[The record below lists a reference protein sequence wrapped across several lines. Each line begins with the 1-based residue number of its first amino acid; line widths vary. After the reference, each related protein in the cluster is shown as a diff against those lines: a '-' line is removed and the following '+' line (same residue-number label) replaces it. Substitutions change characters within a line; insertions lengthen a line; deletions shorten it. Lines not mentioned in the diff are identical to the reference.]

1 MAKRKKTTKKVPLVY
16 VAMSADLVHPGH
28 LINIRKAAKLG
39 EVILG
44 LLTDK
49 AIASYKRLPFMPY
62 ENRKVVM
69 ENIKGVARVV
79 PQTTLDYRPNL
90 RKYKPDYVI
99 HGDDWQIG
107 VQKQTR
113 QQVIDTLKEWGGKL
127 IETPREVPY
136 RKGVIPTSSTELN
149 QALKE
154 IGTTPQIRL
163 QRLHRLLKARP
174 IIRGIEAHSGL
185 SALIV
190 EHSHVKNAGVRK
202 EFDFIWISSL
212 TDSTVKGKPDTE
224 LVDLTSRMGT
234 VADVLEVTTKPV
246 IFDGDTGGQL
256 EHFPYTVRT
265 LERVG
270 VSAVIIEDKTGA
282 KKNSLF
288 GTSVKQVLADPQEF
302 AAKIRA
308 GKRAQVTSDFMVIAR
323 LESMIAGAG
332 VDDALKR
339 AKIYI
344 DAGADGIMVHSK
356 EKSPDE
362 VLEFCREYKKFKK
375 RVPLVAVPST
385 YNTVTEEEL
394 QKAGIS
400 MVIHANHLLRSSYPA
415 MVRTAE
421 RILKHGRSKEVDEL
435 CMPISE
441 ILTLIER
448 KGNGA
453 S

>member
-1 MAKRKKTTKKVPLVY
+1 MAKFPKKKVVY

-28 LINIRKAAKLG
+28 LINIREAAKMG

-49 AIASYKRLPFMPY
+49 AIASYKRLPYMPY

-69 ENIKGVARVV
+69 ENIVGVSRVV
-79 PQTTLDYRPNL
+79 PQKTLDYRPNL

-99 HGDDWQIG
+99 HGDDWRVG
-107 VQKQTR
+107 VQKETR
-113 QQVIDTLKEWGGKL
+113 RQVIETLKEWGGKL
-127 IETPREVPY
+127 VETEREIPY

-154 IGTTPQIRL
+154 IGTTPQLRL
-163 QRLHRLLKARP
+163 QRLQRLLNARP

-190 EHSHVKNAGVRK
+190 EHIYVKDGGARK

-212 TDSTVKGKPDTE
+212 TDSTLKGKPDTE
-224 LVDLTSRMGT
+224 LVDLTSRLGT
-234 VADVLEVTTKPV
+234 VADVLEVSTKPV

-256 EHFPYTVRT
+256 EHFPYTVRS
-265 LERVG
+265 LERIG

-288 GTSVKQVLADPQEF
+288 GTSVKQVLADPKEF
-302 AAKIRA
+302 ADKIRA
-308 GKRAQVTSDFMVIAR
+308 GKKAQVTPDFMIIAR
-323 LESMIAGAG
+323 LESMIAGKG
-332 VDDALKR
+332 VKDALRR
-339 AKIYI
+339 AKTYI

-356 EKSPDE
+356 EKSPRE
-362 VLEFCREYKKFKK
+362 VLEFCRAYKKFKK
-375 RVPLVAVPST
+375 RVPLVAVPTT
-385 YNTVTEEEL
+385 YNTITEEDL
-394 QKAGIS
+394 KKAGIS
-400 MVIHANHLLRSSYPA
+400 MVIHANHLLRSAYPA

-421 RILKHGRSKEVDEL
+421 RILTHNRSKEVDEL

-441 ILTLIER
+441 ILTLVER

>member
-1 MAKRKKTTKKVPLVY
+1 MKKNKSEKPKTVY

-28 LINIRKAAKLG
+28 LINIREGAKLG

-44 LLTDK
+44 LLTDE

-69 ENIKGVARVV
+69 ENIVGVSRVV

-90 RKYKPDYVI
+90 RKYRPDYVV
-99 HGDDWQIG
+99 HGDDWRTG
-107 VQKQTR
+107 VQKETR
-113 QQVIDTLKEWGGKL
+113 KQVVDTLKGWGGKL
-127 IETPREVPY
+127 VETAREVPY
-136 RKGVIPTSSTELN
+136 RPGVVPTSSTALN
-149 QALKE
+149 QVLKE
-154 IGTTPQIRL
+154 IGTTPHIRL
-163 QRLHRLLKARP
+163 QRLSRLLNARP

-185 SALIV
+185 SALIAEHANV
-190 EHSHVKNAGVRK
+190 EQKGVRK

-212 TDSTVKGKPDTE
+212 TDSTLKGKPDTE
-224 LVDLTSRMGT
+224 LVDLTSRLGT
-234 VADVLEVTTKPV
+234 VADILEVTTKPI

-256 EHFPYTVRT
+256 EHFPYTVRS
-265 LERVG
+265 LERLG
-270 VSAVIIEDKTGA
+270 VSAVIIEDKTGL

-288 GTSVKQVLADPQEF
+288 GTSVKQELADPHEF
-302 AAKIRA
+302 ARKISE
-308 GKRAQVTSDFMVIAR
+308 GKRSQVTPDFMIIAR
-323 LESMIAGAG
+323 LESMIAGKG
-332 VDDALKR
+332 VKDALKR

-356 EKSPDE
+356 EKSPKE
-362 VLEFCREYKKFKK
+362 VLEFCREYKKFKN

-385 YNTVTEEEL
+385 YNSITEAEL
-394 QKAGIS
+394 QKAGVNL
-400 MVIHANHLLRSSYPA
+400 VIHANHLLRSAYPA
-415 MVRTAE
+415 MVKTAE
-421 RILKHGRSKEVDEL
+421 RILASNRSKEVDEF

-448 KGNGA
+448 KHDK

>member
-1 MAKRKKTTKKVPLVY
+1 
-16 VAMSADLVHPGH
+16 MSADLVHPGH
-28 LINIRKAAKLG
+28 LNIIKEGAKRG
-39 EVILG
+39 EVVIG
-44 LLTDK
+44 LLTDE
-49 AIASYKRLPFMPY
+49 AIASYKRLPYMSF
-62 ENRKVVM
+62 EQRKTVV
-69 ENIKGVARVV
+69 ENIKGVSRVI

-90 RKYKPDYVI
+90 KKLKPDFVV
-99 HGDDWQIG
+99 HGDDWKDG
-107 VQKQTR
+107 VQQTTR
-113 QQVIDTLKEWGGKL
+113 QQVIDTLNGWGGKL
-127 IETPREVPY
+127 VEPKYTRGI
-136 RKGVIPTSSTELN
+136 SSTALN
-149 QALKE
+149 DALKE
-154 IGTTPQIRL
+154 IGTTPHLRQ

-190 EHSHVKNAGVRK
+190 EHAHTKELGMHK

-282 KKNSLF
+282 KKNSLL
-288 GTSVKQVLADPQEF
+288 GTSVKQVLADPKEF
-302 AAKIRA
+302 AQKIRA
-308 GKRAQVTSDFMVIAR
+308 GKKAQVTPDFMIIAR
-323 LESMIAGAG
+323 LESMIADAG
-332 VDDALKR
+332 VKDALKR

-356 EKSPDE
+356 EKNPAE

-385 YNTVTEEEL
+385 YNVITEEEL
-394 QKAGIS
+394 QKAGVN
-400 MVIHANHLLRSSYPA
+400 MVIHANHLLRSAYPA

-453 S
+453 P

>member
-1 MAKRKKTTKKVPLVY
+1 MAKSPKKKVVY
-16 VAMSADLVHPGH
+16 IGMSADLVHPGH
-28 LINIRKAAKLG
+28 LNIIKEGTKLG
-39 EVILG
+39 DVVVG

-49 AIASYKRLPFMPY
+49 AIASYKRLPYMSY
-62 ENRKVVM
+62 EQRRIVI
-69 ENIKGVARVV
+69 ENVKGVARVV

-90 RKYKPDYVI
+90 RKYKPDFVV
-99 HGDDWQIG
+99 HGDDWKDGIQ
-107 VQKQTR
+107 QETR
-113 QQVIDTLKEWGGKL
+113 KQVIDTLAKWGGKL
-127 IETPREVPY
+127 VEPRY
-136 RKGVIPTSSTELN
+136 TKDISSTALN
-149 QALKE
+149 EALKE
-154 IGTTPQIRL
+154 VGTTPQLR
-163 QRLHRLLKARP
+163 QGRLHRLLKARP

-190 EHSHVKNAGVRK
+190 EHAQVKHGGVRK

-212 TDSTVKGKPDTE
+212 TDSTLKGKPDTE

-288 GTSVKQVLADPQEF
+288 GTSVAQVLADPKEF
-302 AAKIRA
+302 ARKIRA
-308 GKRAQVTSDFMVIAR
+308 GKKAQVTANFMIIAR
-323 LESMIAGAG
+323 LESMIAGKG
-332 VDDALKR
+332 VKDALKR

-356 EKSPDE
+356 EKSPAE
-362 VLEFCREYKKFKK
+362 VLEFCRAYKKFKK

-385 YNTVTEEEL
+385 YNTITEDEL
-394 QKAGIS
+394 QKAGVN
-400 MVIHANHLLRSSYPA
+400 MVIHANHLLRSAYPA
-415 MVRTAE
+415 MVKTAE
-421 RILKHGRSKEVDEL
+421 RILMHNRSKEADEL

-448 KGNGA
+448 KGRA

>member
-1 MAKRKKTTKKVPLVY
+1 MAKHKKNLKKTPLVY
-16 VAMSADLVHPGH
+16 IGMSADLVHPGH
-28 LINIRKAAKLG
+28 LNIVAAGAKRG
-39 EVILG
+39 TVVVG
-44 LLTDK
+44 VLTDK
-49 AIASYKRLPFMPY
+49 AIASYKRLPYMSY
-62 ENRKVVM
+62 AQRKKVV
-69 ENIKGVARVV
+69 ENIKGVSRVI

-90 RKYKPDYVI
+90 KKLKPDFVV
-99 HGDDWQIG
+99 HGDDWKNG
-107 VQKQTR
+107 VQQTTR
-113 QQVIDTLKEWGGKL
+113 QNVIDTLKEWGGKL
-127 IETPREVPY
+127 IEPKYTRN
-136 RKGVIPTSSTELN
+136 ISSTALN
-149 QALKE
+149 DALKE
-154 IGTTPQIRL
+154 IGTTPQIRQ

-288 GTSVKQVLADPQEF
+288 GTSVKQELADPQEF

-332 VDDALKR
+332 VADALKR

-356 EKSPDE
+356 EKGPDE

-375 RVPLVAVPST
+375 RVPLVAVPTT
-385 YNTVTEEEL
+385 YNTITEAEL
-394 QKAGIS
+394 QKAGVN
-400 MVIHANHLLRSSYPA
+400 MVIHANHLLRSAYPA
-415 MVRTAE
+415 MVKTAE
-421 RILKHGRSKEVDEL
+421 RILTHNRSKEVDEL
-435 CMPISE
+435 CLPIKE
-441 ILTLIER
+441 ILTLIDR

>member
-1 MAKRKKTTKKVPLVY
+1 MAKKKEKTVY
-16 VAMSADLVHPGH
+16 IGMSADLVHPGH
-28 LINIRKAAKLG
+28 LNIINEGAKLG
-39 EVILG
+39 LVVVG
-44 LLTDK
+44 LLTDE
-49 AIASYKRLPFMPY
+49 AIASYKRLPYMSY
-62 ENRKVVM
+62 EQRKVVI
-69 ENIKGVARVV
+69 ENIKGVERVV

-90 RKYKPDYVI
+90 KKIKPDFVV
-99 HGDDWQIG
+99 HGDDWKHG
-107 VQKQTR
+107 VQQKTR
-113 QQVIDTLKEWGGKL
+113 QQVIDTLSGWGGKL
-127 IETPREVPY
+127 VEPEYTRDI
-136 RKGVIPTSSTELN
+136 SSTALN
-149 QALKE
+149 EALKE
-154 IGTTPQIRL
+154 IGTTPQIRQ

-190 EHSHVKNAGVRK
+190 EHAHVKDGGMRK

-234 VADVLEVTTKPV
+234 VADALEVTTKPI

-288 GTSVKQVLADPQEF
+288 GTSVKQTLADPKEF
-302 AAKIRA
+302 AEKIRT
-308 GKRAQVTSDFMVIAR
+308 GKRAQVTPDFMIIAR
-323 LESMIAGAG
+323 LESMIAGKG
-332 VDDALKR
+332 VEDALKR

-362 VLEFCREYKKFKK
+362 VLEFCRKYKKFKK

-385 YNTVTEEEL
+385 YNTITEAEL
-394 QKAGIS
+394 QKAGVA
-400 MVIHANHLLRSSYPA
+400 MVIHANHLLRSAYPA
-415 MVRTAE
+415 MYRTAE
-421 RILKHGRSKEVDEL
+421 RILTHDRSKEVDEL

-441 ILTLIER
+441 ILTLIDR
-448 KGNGA
+448 KGNGK